1 MKNAIYL
8 SAFIMLLLVEMAC
21 MAPASIAATSNC
33 EEIYFAPDD
42 FNRERP
48 LLKPHPEFMK
58 SYQSAKAGNAVEQ
71 RNVAVS
77 YDAGYLVQA
86 CPEKAHYWYQKAA
99 RNGDQIARDWL
110 DRYNKFKAMHDEP
123 EFMIVNKANP
133 PPAPAK
139 EDGRNIAATSS
150 GTSSDTGKEATYKCT
165 NVLDGSDY
173 YSSKPCPK
181 MLGRSLVSDIGW
193 EGASP

>member
-1 MKNAIYL
+1 MKNTIYP
-8 SAFIMLLLVEMAC
+8 SAFIMLLLMGAAC
-21 MAPASIAATSNC
+21 MASLAIAATSDC
-33 EEIYFAPDD
+33 EEIYFSPDD
-42 FNRERP
+42 FNQERP
-48 LLKPHPEFMK
+48 LLKPHTEFMK

-110 DRYNKFKAMHDEP
+110 DRYNKLKAMHDEP
-123 EFMIVNKANP
+123 EFMVVNKTNP
-133 PPAPAK
+133 PQVTAG
-139 EDGRNIAATSS
+139 DRNIAATSS

-181 MLGRSLVSDIGW
+181 ILGRSLVSDIGW

>member
-1 MKNAIYL
+1 MKGTIHP
-8 SAFIMLLLVEMAC
+8 SVFIMLLLVGMAC
-21 MAPASIAATSNC
+21 MAPSSIAATSDC
-33 EEIYFAPDD
+33 EGIYFSPDD
-42 FNRERP
+42 FNQERP
-48 LLKPHPEFMK
+48 LLKPHTEFMK

-99 RNGDQIARDWL
+99 QNGDQIARDWL

-123 EFMIVNKANP
+123 EFMVVNKTDP
-133 PPAPAK
+133 PQVTTG
-139 EDGRNIAATSS
+139 DRNIAATSS

-181 MLGRSLVSDIGW
+181 ILGRSLVSDIGW

>member
-1 MKNAIYL
+1 MKGTIHP
-8 SAFIMLLLVEMAC
+8 SVFIMLLLVGMAC
-21 MAPASIAATSNC
+21 MAPSSIAATSYC
-33 EEIYFAPDD
+33 EDIYFSPDD
-42 FNRERP
+42 SNQEHP
-48 LLKPHPEFMK
+48 LLKPHTEFMK

-99 RNGDQIARDWL
+99 QNGDQIARDWL
-110 DRYNKFKAMHDEP
+110 DRYNKFKATHDKP
-123 EFMIVNKANP
+123 EFMVVNKTDP
-133 PPAPAK
+133 PQVTAG
-139 EDGRNIAATSS
+139 DRNIAVTSS
-150 GTSSDTGKEATYKCT
+150 GASSDTGKEATYKCT